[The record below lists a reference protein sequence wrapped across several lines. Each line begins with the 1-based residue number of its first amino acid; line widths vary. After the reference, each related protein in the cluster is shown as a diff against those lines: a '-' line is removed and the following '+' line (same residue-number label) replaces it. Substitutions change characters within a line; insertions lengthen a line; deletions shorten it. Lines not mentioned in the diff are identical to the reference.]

1 MTIQHDEQRDWFA
14 IFRCDDEDENVR
26 WLYDELKK
34 GRLRQGWGAPGF
46 GLRTKDE
53 VQVEKQDW
61 EQAYIDHWQ
70 EKPSKFRYAILS
82 RMLDLGRGDI
92 VVIPKMPRW
101 NQFTVA
107 CVAAGYR
114 FEHESDRDDFRH
126 DDFRHIVELDP
137 QSIRTFDYRTNN
149 DAYMVSSLFARAN
162 HRPAVTWCY
171 SQAHLKATGRLLQ
184 RESST
189 STESQESLI
198 RKAFDD
204 ALKKAAKE
212 LNEQVA
218 KWNGQRFEDAVRQA
232 FRDQEYDV
240 KDRERADGKGGDA
253 DIVVTPPKR
262 PFVDLFLPDEITV
275 QVKWKQGVDNY
286 DEHAV
291 EQIVKWADSKQSS
304 AAKYVIS
311 SASGFTDKAREKAA
325 AANVTLISGLQTMCF
340 LLGFPDRYR
349 SEWEK

>member
-1 MTIQHDEQRDWFA
+1 MTIQHDEQRNFFA
-14 IFRCDDEDENVR
+14 IFRCDENDG

-34 GRLRQGWGAPGF
+34 GRLRQGWGAA
-46 GLRTKDE
+46 GLYLVTKDG
-53 VQVEKQDW
+53 VRVEKKDW
-61 EQAYIDHWQ
+61 EQAHRKL
-70 EKPSKFRYAILS
+70 EKWGEPSPRRFSILS
-82 RMLDLGRGDI
+82 QMLYLERGDI
-92 VVIPKMPRW
+92 VVIPKMPQW

-107 CVAAGYR
+107 RVAAGYQ
-114 FEHESDRDDFRH
+114 FEHESDLK
-126 DDFRHIVELDP
+126 DFRHIVELDP
-137 QSIRTFDYRTNN
+137 QSIRPFGYQADD
-149 DAYMVSSLFARAN
+149 DAYMVSALFARAN
-162 HRPAVTWCY
+162 HRAAVTWCY
-171 SQAHLKATGRLLQ
+171 SQAHLEATGRLLQ

-198 RKAFDD
+198 LKVFDD

-232 FRDQEYDV
+232 FRNQGYDV

-262 PFVDLFLPDEITV
+262 PFVDLFLPNEIAV
-275 QVKWKQGVDNY
+275 QVKWKQDVDKS
-286 DEHAV
+286 DGHAV
-291 EQIVKWADSKQSS
+291 QQIVKWADSKQSS

-311 SASGFTDKAREKAA
+311 SASEFTDETREKAA
-325 AANVTLISGLQTMCF
+325 AADVTLISGLQTMCF

-349 SEWEK
+349 SDWEK